1 MRISLPRG
9 PSLGLGLSLLV
20 HAAVL
25 AWLVH
30 LAPFSPAPDAP
41 PVRMQVTLL
50 RLPPPRP
57 AVEPTP
63 TPAPPPASTRASP
76 APAAPRTRARPMA
89 RAIQAAPD
97 RPASAAAEPAPIIA
111 LPPDGAAPTQAQ
123 AQSAPE
129 QAGAPGF
136 EMQAARGTAR
146 AWVKGEGRGR
156 GGADGLGTPMRPTR
170 SEQLGQALERARRA
184 DCRGAYAGLGLL
196 AVIPLAKDAV
206 TGTGCK
212 W

>member
-1 MRISLPRG
+1 MRISLSRG

-30 LAPFSPAPDAP
+30 LSPFSPPPDAP
-41 PVRMQVTLL
+41 SARMQVRLL

-57 AVEPTP
+57 AVEPR
-63 TPAPPPASTRASP
+63 PAPKPAARA
-76 APAAPRTRARPMA
+76 AAAPRTMARPA
-89 RAIQAAPD
+89 PRPVPAAPD
-97 RPASAAAEPAPIIA
+97 RPAQASPEPAPIIA
-111 LPPDGAAPTQAQ
+111 LPPDGEASTQAR
-123 AQSAPE
+123 SAPE
-129 QAGAPGF
+129 GGASSF

-146 AWVKGEGRGR
+146 AWIKGEGRGR
-156 GGADGLGTPMRPTR
+156 GGADGLGTPMRPSR
-170 SEQLGQALERARRA
+170 SEQFGQALERARRA
-184 DCRGAYAGLGLL
+184 DCRGAYAGMGLL

>member
-30 LAPFSPAPDAP
+30 LAPFSPVPDAP
-41 PVRMQVTLL
+41 PARMQVRLL

-57 AVEPTP
+57 AVEPR
-63 TPAPPPASTRASP
+63 PAPKPAAP
-76 APAAPRTRARPMA
+76 APAAPRTRASS
-89 RAIQAAPD
+89 AP
-97 RPASAAAEPAPIIA
+97 RPAQAEPERPAQNAPAPAPIIA
-111 LPPDGAAPTQAQ
+111 LPPDGEASTQ

-129 QAGAPGF
+129 PGGAAGF

-146 AWVKGEGRGR
+146 AWIKGEGRGR
-156 GGADGLGTPMRPTR
+156 GGADGLGTPMRPSR
-170 SEQLGQALERARRA
+170 SEQFGQALERARRT

>member
-30 LAPFSPAPDAP
+30 LAPFSRP
-41 PVRMQVTLL
+41 PVAAPARMQVRLL

-57 AVEPTP
+57 PVEP
-63 TPAPPPASTRASP
+63 RP
-76 APAAPRTRARPMA
+76 APAAPRTNARTNASSAPRPVPA
-89 RAIQAAPD
+89 APDQPAQAAP
-97 RPASAAAEPAPIIA
+97 EPSPIIA
-111 LPPDGAAPTQAQ
+111 LPPDGEGSTRAQ
-123 AQSAPE
+123 AALE
-129 QAGAPGF
+129 GGATSF
-136 EMQAARGTAR
+136 EMQAARGAAR
-146 AWVKGEGRGR
+146 AWIKGEGRGR
-156 GGADGLGTPMRPTR
+156 GGADGLGTPMRPSR
-170 SEQLGQALERARRA
+170 SEQFGQALERARRT

>member
-30 LAPFSPAPDAP
+30 LAPFSPAPEAP
-41 PVRMQVTLL
+41 PARMQVTLL
-50 RLPPPRP
+50 RLPPRA
-57 AVEPTP
+57 AVEPAP
-63 TPAPPPASTRASP
+63 RPAPPPASAAASP
-76 APAAPRTRARPMA
+76 ASAAPRTRTKPAA

-97 RPASAAAEPAPIIA
+97 RPAQASAAPAPIIA

-129 QAGAPGF
+129 QAGAAGF

-170 SEQLGQALERARRA
+170 SEQLGQALERARRT

>member
-1 MRISLPRG
+1 MRISLPKG
-9 PSLGLGLSLLV
+9 PSLGLALSLLV

-30 LAPFSPAPDAP
+30 LAPFSPPPDTP
-41 PVRMQVTLL
+41 PARLQVRLL

-57 AVEPTP
+57 AVEPR
-63 TPAPPPASTRASP
+63 PAPAAS
-76 APAAPRTRARPMA
+76 APAAPRTKARSVP
-89 RAIQAAPD
+89 RPLQAAPD
-97 RPASAAAEPAPIIA
+97 RPAQASPSPAPIIA
-111 LPPDGAAPTQAQ
+111 LPPDGEASTQAQ
-123 AQSAPE
+123 ASSE
-129 QAGAPGF
+129 GGAASF

-146 AWVKGEGRGR
+146 AWIKGEGRGR
-156 GGADGLGTPMRPTR
+156 GGADGLGTPMRPSR
-170 SEQLGQALERARRA
+170 SEQFGQALERARRA
-184 DCRGAYAGLGLL
+184 DCRGAYAGMGLL